1 MRDELH
7 EPVEPAQADSAKRK
21 AMQHLERAFDDAEAE
36 GVPTDALA
44 HAALFAALTTLV
56 DCFGEDCV
64 ARLVSELPDRINAG
78 GYTLSRTIQ

>member
-7 EPVEPAQADSAKRK
+7 EPLESTPPESAKRK
-21 AMQHLERAFDDAEAE
+21 AMRHLERAFDDAEGE
-36 GVPTDALA
+36 GVPVDAVA

-64 ARLVSELPDRINAG
+64 ARMVAELPERITAG